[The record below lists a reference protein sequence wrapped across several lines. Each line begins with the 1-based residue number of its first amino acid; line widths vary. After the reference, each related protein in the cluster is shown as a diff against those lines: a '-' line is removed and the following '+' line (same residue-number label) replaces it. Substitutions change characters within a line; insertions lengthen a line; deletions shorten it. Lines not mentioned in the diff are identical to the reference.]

1 MTAKSKK
8 VRNLVLIAVALV
20 VVLGGVYYKRSQ
32 NAAREAEAN
41 AYRESIIERGD
52 VLISIR
58 ATGTVKPENRLE
70 IKPPIAG
77 RVETVLIREG
87 DHVRKSQILAWMS
100 SSERAAVLDAARAK
114 GAEEVAR
121 WEELYRATPILSP
134 INGTVILRSVEPGQ
148 TFSSTDSVFVLSDRL
163 TVRAQV
169 DETDLAQVKVGM
181 KASVILDAYQD
192 ERVPAKV
199 ARIAYEA
206 TTVNNVTMYEVDVT
220 PEKTP
225 ETMRSGMTATVRF
238 DVASKEDVVLVP
250 NDAVRTEDSESF
262 VLLKQNGQRVRT
274 PVKLGLSD
282 GKVSEVL
289 SGLAEGDVVVA
300 RVLGEASANER
311 ATNPF
316 MPTAPRGAR
325 GGSRGGAKNSG
336 GGGGSARP

>member
-1 MTAKSKK
+1 MTAKGKK
-8 VRNLVLIAVALV
+8 IRNLVLAAVALA
-20 VVLGGVYYKRSQ
+20 VVLGAVLYNRSKT
-32 NAAREAEAN
+32 AAREAEAN
-41 AYRESIIERGD
+41 SFRESTIERGD
-52 VLISIR
+52 VQISIR

-114 GAEEVAR
+114 GAEEVSR

-181 KASVILDAYQD
+181 KASVILDAYQN
-192 ERVPAKV
+192 EPVSAKV

-225 ETMRSGMTATVRF
+225 DTMRSGMTATVRF
-238 DVASKEDVVLVP
+238 DVASKLDVVVVA
-250 NDAVRTEDSESF
+250 NEAVRTEGSESS
-262 VLLKQNGQRVRT
+262 VLVKQGPQRIRV

-282 GKVSEVL
+282 GKVSEVV
-289 SGLAEGDVVVA
+289 SGLNEGDIVVA
-300 RVLGEASANER
+300 RVLGEASAAEK

-316 MPTAPRGAR
+316 MPTPPRGAR
-325 GGSRGGAKNSG
+325 SGSKSSGRSG
-336 GGGGSARP
+336 GGGPPPP

>member
-8 VRNLVLIAVALV
+8 IRNLVLIAVALV
-20 VVLGGVYYKRSQ
+20 VVLGGVYFKRSQ

-181 KASVILDAYQD
+181 KASVILDAYQN

-206 TTVNNVTMYEVDVT
+206 TAVNNVTMYEVDVT

-238 DVASKEDVVLVP
+238 DVASKEDVVIVP
-250 NDAVRTEDSESF
+250 NDAVRTEGSESF
-262 VLLKQNGQRVRT
+262 VLLKQGDKQGAQRVRT

-289 SGLAEGDVVVA
+289 SGLTEGDIVVA
-300 RVLGEASANER
+300 RVLGEASASER
-311 ATNPF
+311 ASNPF
-316 MPTAPRGAR
+316 MPTPPRGAR
-325 GGSRGGAKNSG
+325 GGGRSS